1 MRFRQ
6 SRAGS
11 HVSPSAVYAAGRS
24 TVERRVFAVKG
35 CGERGKAP
43 WAGGAVSLHS
53 TGQVGPVT
61 YLLSSSRISMCVCV
75 VVGTH
80 KYLQQQQQ
88 QRLYNVYIPA
98 RAHYTRSG
106 LNRLPS
112 VYFLYYFSVAHT
124 HTHTHKSS
132 S

>member
-6 SRAGS
+6 SQAGS

-24 TVERRVFAVKG
+24 VDERRVFTEKG

-53 TGQVGPVT
+53 TGQVGPMT
-61 YLLSSSRISMCVCV
+61 YLLSSSRISMCVL
-75 VVGTH
+75 TH
-80 KYLQQQQQ
+80 KYLQQEQQQQQQ

-124 HTHTHKSS
+124 HTHTHS
-132 S
+132 